1 MFANDAQAL
10 YRLDHA
16 GTGLAIVPE
25 FLGAADITTRNMA
38 MMLPD
43 WELPSIAV
51 FAEGLANAPK
61 HGLIHLALDTLC
73 HKSGSTTAELLGEK
87 SVKQT
92 PHYSAISFF
101 GIVMSR

>member
-1 MFANDAQAL
+1 
-10 YRLDHA
+10 
-16 GTGLAIVPE
+16 
-25 FLGAADITTRNMA
+25 MA

-73 HKSGSTTAELLGEK
+73 RKSGSTTAELLGEK

>member
-51 FAEGLANAPK
+51 FA
-61 HGLIHLALDTLC
+61 
-73 HKSGSTTAELLGEK
+73 
-87 SVKQT
+87 
-92 PHYSAISFF
+92 
-101 GIVMSR
+101 